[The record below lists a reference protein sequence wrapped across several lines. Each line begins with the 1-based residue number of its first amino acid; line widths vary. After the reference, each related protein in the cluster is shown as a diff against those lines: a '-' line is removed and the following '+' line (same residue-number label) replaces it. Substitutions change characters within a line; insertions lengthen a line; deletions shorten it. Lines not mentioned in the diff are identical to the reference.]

1 MKQYSLKSKLVTKLK
16 KKNIK
21 LCIAES
27 MTGGRF
33 VYEFIKKEE
42 HQTILIFH

>member
-1 MKQYSLKSKLVTKLK
+1 MILVTFCLILYLFYEQHYEERIDNKV

-27 MTGGRF
+27 MIR
-33 VYEFIKKEE
+33 
-42 HQTILIFH
+42 